1 MIEYSHK
8 NKGDKTMAKKIIFK
22 TEKAKELKEKL
33 DNLYDREKAEEERNT
48 KLFYAYCQMEGKYGT
63 RVHSPFDCGQGLR
76 GYHYEY
82 VTEEI
87 EEKEKAEREQ
97 FLIDNNYRHTSEI
110 HKEYE
115 PLIKAAKEAF
125 YLEQYGMTLKEY
137 EHFETLKRYRKNL
150 ERAKKEVL
158 ECQARVARWEQLIAD
173 FEKEGE

>member
-87 EEKEKAEREQ
+87 KEKEKAEREQ
-97 FLIDNNYRHTSEI
+97 FLIDNNYLHTSEI
-110 HKEYE
+110 H
-115 PLIKAAKEAF
+115 
-125 YLEQYGMTLKEY
+125 KEY

-158 ECQARVARWEQLIAD
+158 ECQARVARWEQMIAD
-173 FEKEGE
+173 LEKEGE